1 MESRTLVK
9 VIVAKNCL
17 AFRTISRT
25 RKSPQNFYIL
35 RESFEE
41 LENLLNPAVTVSD
54 IRSYAE
60 MRRNIPK
67 NTVDIRFC
75 WLCGC
80 EDQLSGWAETVTLP
94 YDDLIRLARNGTQ
107 GEVWSV
113 LSLQENGQ
121 PRLVFSS
128 KRNLRAAAGNKL
140 VRHKLAKCLRGG
152 FRFYD
157 ETIPYS
163 FFFREIRCG
172 QPGIC
177 GGLILHGQEDMSKAY
192 YSVHT

>member
-80 EDQLSGWAETVTLP
+80 EDQLSGCAETVTLP

-152 FRFYD
+152 FRWPQAD
-157 ETIPYS
+157 SI
-163 FFFREIRCG
+163 
-172 QPGIC
+172 
-177 GGLILHGQEDMSKAY
+177 
-192 YSVHT
+192 

>member
-75 WLCGC
+75 
-80 EDQLSGWAETVTLP
+80 
-94 YDDLIRLARNGTQ
+94 
-107 GEVWSV
+107 
-113 LSLQENGQ
+113 
-121 PRLVFSS
+121 
-128 KRNLRAAAGNKL
+128 
-140 VRHKLAKCLRGG
+140 
-152 FRFYD
+152 
-157 ETIPYS
+157 
-163 FFFREIRCG
+163 
-172 QPGIC
+172 
-177 GGLILHGQEDMSKAY
+177 
-192 YSVHT
+192 